1 LSIYSADMPGQGP
14 APKHP
19 DDRARA
25 NADPFGPLTKLP
37 PEGYQGPIPDWPA
50 TIARDPME
58 DDLLWG
64 ELWRTPH
71 AAAWVRA
78 GAGVYRVI
86 ARYVILQRGRLN
98 DKTLAEIRQLEDR
111 LGLNPLAMLR
121 LRWEVAP
128 DEIDGRRQ
136 RRARPVRVVPD

>member
-1 LSIYSADMPGQGP
+1 MAGPGP

-37 PEGYQGPIPDWPA
+37 AEGYQGPIPDWPS
-50 TIARDPME
+50 TITRDPLE

-64 ELWRTPH
+64 ELWRTPQ
-71 AAAWVRA
+71 AAAWVRM
-78 GAGVYRVI
+78 GAGVVRVV
-86 ARYVILQRGRLN
+86 ARYVTMQRLRQN
-98 DKTLAEIRQLEDR
+98 EKVWAEVRQLEDR

-121 LRWEVAP
+121 LRWEVARN
-128 DEIDGRRQ
+128 DLGEKRQ
-136 RRARPVRVVPD
+136 RSRPVRVVPTD